1 MDQFQ
6 LLLFAVL
13 FIFILIL
20 FVIALYPSTPHH
32 HHKPHLPYH
41 AGDIKL
47 SIQPRDHDGW
57 ILCDGR
63 SLERSLYPYLFEIIG
78 TSFGSLDTNSFT
90 LPDMRGRVPGAIGQG
105 ANLTNRTIGDKI
117 GEERHTMTLTELV
130 SHTHTG
136 TTNNAG
142 NHTHTGTTNNAGSHT
157 HTGNTDN
164 SGSHTHSSNASGG
177 QGNFGLAKAD
187 GTNTVIDTDS
197 SQGELNV
204 WRTAGALTI
213 NSDGTHQHSF
223 TTASV
228 ADHQH
233 SFTTASVA
241 DHQHTF
247 TTQSTGS
254 TTPFNVMQP
263 TLFVGNTFIYSGD
276 KNHHHSHPTPTPH

>member
-1 MDQFQ
+1 MDQVQ
-6 LLLFAVL
+6 LILFVII
-13 FIFILIL
+13 FIFILII
-20 FVIALYPSTPHH
+20 FVISLYPSTPHH
-32 HHKPHLPYH
+32 HHKPTLPYH
-41 AGDIKL
+41 AGDMKL
-47 SIQPRDHDGW
+47 SIQSSDHDGW

-63 SLERSLYPYLFEIIG
+63 SLTRALYPQLFEIIG
-78 TSFGSLDTNSFT
+78 TSFGSLNTDSFT
-90 LPDMRGRVPGAIGQG
+90 LPDMRGRVPGSIGHG
-105 ANLTNRTIGDKI
+105 TNLTTRALGDKL
-117 GEERHTMTLTELV
+117 GEEYHTMTLSELV
-130 SHTHTG
+130 S
-136 TTNNAG
+136 
-142 NHTHTGTTNNAGSHT
+142 HTHTGTTNNAGSHT
-157 HTGNTDN
+157 HTGTTDN
-164 SGSHTHSSNASGG
+164 AGSHTHTGTTDNAGSHTHSSNATGG

-213 NSDGTHQHSF
+213 NSDGVHQHSF

-233 SFTTASVA
+233 TFTTASVA

-276 KNHHHSHPTPTPH
+276 KKHHSHPTPTPH